1 MTEQTVT
8 LVFSSEKKHS
18 IRYDNPSNTKPVV
31 VTSLYVM
38 KDAFEGRTYPDTI
51 TLTIS

>member
-1 MTEQTVT
+1 MSEKKVVLT
-8 LVFSSEKKHS
+8 FSSEKKHS
-18 IRYDNPSNTKPVV
+18 IRYDNMTGQKPVV

-38 KDAFEGRTYPDTI
+38 KDAFEDRTYPDTI